1 MEAFQKYKSFNG
13 NKSIEELQYNI
24 SIAINRLENLK
35 LELEFYTIL
44 IHKPFFKNHMINLYE
59 SLSIFKK
66 ELKAISDNRVAL
78 LNKMYSHSNYI
89 RNKIECDDLACDYF
103 FIKEHD
109 DIELRVFNFHEA
121 FLDLKFR
128 LFQYLESVF
137 VN

>member
-1 MEAFQKYKSFNG
+1 MRGLQKYKSFNG

-24 SIAINRLENLK
+24 SKAINRVEYLK
-35 LELEFYTIL
+35 LDLEFYTIL
-44 IHKPFFKNHMINLYE
+44 IDKPFFKNHMINLYE
-59 SLSIFKK
+59 SLSMFKK
-66 ELKAISDNRVAL
+66 ELKALSDNRASL
-78 LNKMYSHSNYI
+78 LDKMYSHSNHI

-109 DIELRVFNFHEA
+109 DIELRVFNYHKT